1 MGALLTKMFNQIGS
15 IGRKQL
21 TFILVGAII
30 PLLIMSSMAILEIE
44 RNPTFVPIRQSVI
57 KIIVVTALLITAIF
71 FVMYFVTKRIAQPIS
86 AIANTSDRI
95 AHGCLEEKIAVNYEK
110 GEFAQ
115 IENAVN
121 TIAESLLESSSAL
134 LERDELFRSVVQN
147 MPVMMNAFDAD
158 RNFIVWNRECEQVTG
173 YKADEIINN
182 PRAMELIY
190 SNETNYHYVLSKWID
205 RGEDYR
211 NWEMQITCKN
221 GSVKTILWSNI
232 SNKFP
237 IPGWDK
243 WVVGV
248 DVTKSRQMKL
258 ELVEKTIYMDNILR
272 SARDM
277 AIIAADNDYRIKYYN
292 PMAEKI
298 FGYNAEKV
306 VGRTVFEVRQKL
318 KAESD
323 HFKRAVN
330 KIHNEGLYSF
340 IIEQKKDEKMQFIQI
355 RISGILDINNKF
367 IGYMLM
373 AHDIT
378 ERIEGERSLK
388 RYVDELARSNEEL
401 EQFAYVASHDLQEP
415 LRMISSYLQLLERRY
430 KGNLDK
436 EADEFIWYAVDGVK
450 RMQELINDILAYSRI
465 GRKAKDFAHVDCN
478 IVLRQVLINLQTVI
492 EEKGAV
498 IMCDPLPTVVAD
510 ELQMNQLFQNL
521 VANAIKFCDNTP
533 QLKIGAKR
541 SGDEWLFSVGD
552 NGVGI
557 EREQFGRVF
566 LMFQRLHSR
575 KKYPGTGIGLP
586 ICKKIVERHGGRI
599 WVESEPG
606 KGSNFYFTIPVSK
619 L

>member
-71 FVMYFVTKRIAQPIS
+71 FVMYFVTKRIAQSIS